1 MSKTTATLRDRSVRE
16 LQQFYQ
22 KPIAKVSTE
31 LLITIIAVLF
41 LAIFAI
47 QPTLSTMST
56 LLKDIEDKKKVDEAL
71 TKKAAA
77 LSTLNGEIVPLS
89 SQLQTLDKVI
99 PNTPDLD
106 GLLRRIEKLASEKP
120 IVLSSIQ
127 TKTVPKDNDQ
137 ELKGTPQLSSFT
149 MQMNVKG
156 SYANILAFLD
166 GITRM
171 DREIKLT
178 NLSIST
184 LKNVATNSERGSGD
198 TPPELQM
205 TISLQAQYYGIP
217 VEADATTQ

>member
-1 MSKTTATLRDRSVRE
+1 
-16 LQQFYQ
+16 
-22 KPIAKVSTE
+22 
-31 LLITIIAVLF
+31 
-41 LAIFAI
+41 
-47 QPTLSTMST
+47 
-56 LLKDIEDKKKVDEAL
+56 
-71 TKKAAA
+71 
-77 LSTLNGEIVPLS
+77 
-89 SQLQTLDKVI
+89 
-99 PNTPDLD
+99 
-106 GLLRRIEKLASEKP
+106 
-120 IVLSSIQ
+120 
-127 TKTVPKDNDQ
+127 
-137 ELKGTPQLSSFT
+137 

-171 DREIKLT
+171 DREIKFT